1 MDLNR
6 GALALAMLVTLLTVP
21 AAAQETP
28 EEGAAAPSGDT
39 RDSEPVTPS
48 ASDLEEEPAAGSP
61 FDAESYVALSADQDA
76 QESLGGFRRYLE
88 RTRESDT
95 DLYRVLD
102 ARLDDLESSETVA
115 DVIFWTAT
123 GLGAASLIAAI
134 PVHET
139 LGLDPAIGFLIGGGG
154 VFLLGVL
161 IQAIVRPG
169 RGDLVELIDLHDSRL
184 GRR

>member
-1 MDLNR
+1 MDLGSCR
-6 GALALAMLVTLLTVP
+6 PPWEALVLVTLATLFAAP
-21 AAAQETP
+21 ACAQDADD
-28 EEGAAAPSGDT
+28 GAAT
-39 RDSEPVTPS
+39 EPVEAEPVQARGEDPS
-48 ASDLEEEPAAGSP
+48 ASGSP

-76 QESLGGFRRYLE
+76 QESLGGFRTYLE
-88 RTRESDT
+88 RTREADT

-102 ARLDDLESSETVA
+102 ARLDDLESQATAA

-139 LGLDPAIGFLIGGGG
+139 LGLDPALGFMIAGGG

-169 RGDLVELIDLHDSRL
+169 RGDLVELIDLHDERL